1 MKLLNQLQKYQ
12 RSTRDLETE
21 IQEAEAR
28 YAHVQ
33 SVLQKCENDLAR
45 ALPSTHPSATLS
57 TLVDKVTTTLAVL
70 FNHFVFRQRR
80 RDAQFHPF

>member
-1 MKLLNQLQKYQ
+1 MLNQLQKYQ

-33 SVLQKCENDLAR
+33 GVLQKCENDLAR

-57 TLVDKVTTTLAVL
+57 TLVDKVTIVYNVISAL
-70 FNHFVFRQRR
+70 
-80 RDAQFHPF
+80 